1 MRVDEVIQQPG
12 VKERLLK
19 EDILKSIRVAF
30 PGEIEKYY
38 PETRTA
44 IIQPV
49 IREWNCKDNPP
60 LLLDV
65 PVFFPGNFTF
75 TPQKGDGC
83 LVVCADSCIDSWF
96 QNGGVSTPIVSRTHS
111 MSDGFAFVGF
121 RQTGGID
128 LGSTLSQ
135 LTRELE
141 GKADKVSG
149 ATANN
154 FVSLD
159 ANGNIKDSG
168 KKPSDFLTSADIE
181 NKADK
186 VSGATANNFA
196 GLDSN
201 GNLKDSGK
209 KASDFLTA
217 SDITGKKNTQT
228 AVSDPTA
235 SGTSLSFIA
244 TISQDTQGVISPTK
258 KSVNVVNNLSQTEE
272 GAVLDARQGKV
283 INDKIVHKYLG
294 SFDTEAK
301 LITALNGQLDLMGNY
316 NTQFVRFDF
325 TTATTNFRA
334 NHYYGTLSRAGA
346 ATHGV
351 LMLTN
356 VSTVIAPVNGAKTDL
371 GWTFKAV

>member
-1 MRVDEVIQQPG
+1 MRLDEVIQQPG
-12 VKERLLK
+12 AKERLLK
-19 EDILKSIRVAF
+19 EDILKSIHVAF

-44 IIQPV
+44 IVQPV
-49 IREWNCKDNPP
+49 IREWNCKDSPP

-75 TPQKGDGC
+75 VPQKGDGC

-121 RQTGGID
+121 RQTGGVN
-128 LGSTLSQ
+128 LLETLISYGNSIAQ
-135 LTRELE
+135 LETDVPK
-141 GKADKVSG
+141 KADKVAG
-149 ATANN
+149 AT
-154 FVSLD
+154 
-159 ANGNIKDSG
+159 
-168 KKPSDFLTSADIE
+168 E
-181 NKADK
+181 
-186 VSGATANNFA
+186 NNFA
-196 GLDSN
+196 GLDAN

-217 SDITGKKNTQT
+217 DDIRNKKDAQT
-228 AVSDPTA
+228 PVTDPTT
-235 SGTSLSFIA
+235 SGTSLDFID
-244 TISQDTQGVISPTK
+244 TISQNANGVITVTK
-258 KSVNVVNNLSQTEE
+258 KSVPVANDLSQTAE
-272 GAVLDARQGKV
+272 GYVLDARQGKT
-283 INDKIVHKYLG
+283 INDKLIHKYLG
-294 SFDTEAK
+294 SFTTEAQ
-301 LITALNGQLDLMGNY
+301 LVTALNNQLNLMGNY

-325 TTATTNFRA
+325 SSATTNFRA